1 MNLVEVVHKL
11 NESKLGSLRTLLTV
25 IEDLHDPEHVIFYR
39 GHGDKVY
46 GLTPS
51 IYRKEE
57 WINNEHKMIQELLI
71 RCPKDFDGKQS
82 SFEKLVK
89 MQHYDLPTRLL
100 DITENPLVALYF
112 ACSSQLDSD
121 KDGELIF
128 FKIPKKDIK
137 YFDSDTVSVVS
148 NIAWLKSNFSL
159 PHRFSADSKSF
170 HNEENE
176 HADVLMHCIRQEK
189 PHFRERV
196 NPQHM
201 QSVVCV
207 KPKLDNQRIIRQDG
221 AFLLF
226 GINEEK
232 SVSASIKPEWV
243 LRPSGN
249 RYIIKAKDKPE
260 INKQLASLG
269 ISKAKLFPE
278 IDMVSQFIK
287 DDLGL
292 QIENYA
298 DEAPLILG
306 KPKLSD
312 WL

>member
-1 MNLVEVVHKL
+1 MS
-11 NESKLGSLRTLLTV
+11 ESKLGSLRTLLSV
-25 IEDLHDPEHVIFYR
+25 IEDLHDPDYVIFYR
-39 GHGDKVY
+39 GHGNKSY

-51 IYRKEE
+51 IYRKDE

-112 ACSSQLDSD
+112 ACSSKLDSE

-148 NIAWLKSNFSL
+148 NIAWLKNNFSL
-159 PHRFSADSKSF
+159 PNKFSGDSQSF
-170 HNEENE
+170 HSEDNE

-196 NPQHM
+196 NPKHI

-226 GINEEK
+226 GVDETK
-232 SVSASIKPEWV
+232 RFSAQIEPDWI
-243 LRPSGN
+243 LQPNGN

-287 DDLGL
+287 DDLDL
-292 QIENYA
+292 KVESHM
-298 DEAPLILG
+298 DDKPLILE

>member
-1 MNLVEVVHKL
+1 MNLAEVVYKL

-51 IYRKEE
+51 IYRKDE

-112 ACSSQLDSD
+112 ACSSQMDRD

-159 PHRFSADSKSF
+159 PHRFSTDSKSF
-170 HNEENE
+170 HNEKNE

-189 PHFRERV
+189 PHFRERI
-196 NPQHM
+196 NPKHIE
-201 QSVVCV
+201 SVVCV

-226 GINEEK
+226 GIDKEK
-232 SVSASIKPEWV
+232 SVSASIKPEWI

-298 DEAPLILG
+298 DDVPLILS
-306 KPKLSD
+306 KPKMSD

>member
-1 MNLVEVVHKL
+1 MNLVEAVHKL

-25 IEDLHDPEHVIFYR
+25 IEDLHDPEYVIFYR

-46 GLTPS
+46 SLTPS
-51 IYRKEE
+51 IYRKDE

-112 ACSSQLDSD
+112 ACSSQMDGD

-170 HNEENE
+170 HNEKNE

-196 NPQHM
+196 NPKHI

-226 GINEEK
+226 GIGEEK
-232 SVSASIKPEWV
+232 SVSASVKPEWV

-292 QIENYA
+292 KIENYA

>member
-1 MNLVEVVHKL
+1 M
-11 NESKLGSLRTLLTV
+11 NESKLGSLRTLLRV

-51 IYRKEE
+51 IYRKDE

-112 ACSSQLDSD
+112 ACSSKMDSD

-159 PHRFSADSKSF
+159 PNRFSADSKSF
-170 HNEENE
+170 HNEKNE

-196 NPQHM
+196 NPKHI

-226 GINEEK
+226 GIEEEK
-232 SVSASIKPEWV
+232 RVSASINPEWV
-243 LRPSGN
+243 LQPSGN

-260 INKQLASLG
+260 INKQLVSLG

-292 QIENYA
+292 QIENYS
-298 DEAPLILG
+298 DESSLILS